1 LRPVTVIAASYTGCT
16 RSHRLKTAHMTQ
28 TASWSDRRPVTLVVA
43 AVSLALEALIALGY
57 AALEI
62 GQVRMSRA
70 VVGVGVAIL
79 MACFGVFLLFVAR
92 SVFRGKRWSRG
103 PAVATQLI
111 LLPLALSFA
120 GGGTTW
126 VSVVLAALAIAV
138 LVGVLHP
145 RSTAVFVPPAANRG
159 QR

>member
-1 LRPVTVIAASYTGCT
+1 MTAAPAPAQRPLTIVIAAA
-16 RSHRLKTAHMTQ
+16 L
-28 TASWSDRRPVTLVVA
+28 
-43 AVSLALEALIALGY
+43 LALEGLIGLAY
-57 AALEI
+57 AGLEV
-62 GQVRMSRA
+62 GQIRMSRA
-70 VVGVGVAIL
+70 VVGVGVTVL
-79 MACFGVFLLFVAR
+79 MACFGLLLLVVARGVFL
-92 SVFRGKRWSRG
+92 GKRWSRG

-111 LLPLALSFA
+111 LLPIAWSFK
-120 GGGTTW
+120 GGSTTW

>member
-1 LRPVTVIAASYTGCT
+1 
-16 RSHRLKTAHMTQ
+16 MTQ

-145 RSTAVFVPPAANRG
+145 RSTAVFVPPAANRR

>member
-1 LRPVTVIAASYTGCT
+1 
-16 RSHRLKTAHMTQ
+16 MTQ
-28 TASWSDRRPVTLVVA
+28 TGSRSDRRPLTIVVA
-43 AVSLALEALIALGY
+43 AVLLALEALIALAY

-62 GQVRMSRA
+62 GQVRVSRA
-70 VVGVGVAIL
+70 VVGVGVTIL
-79 MACFGVFLLFVAR
+79 MAVFGVLLLFVAR
-92 SVFRGKRWSRG
+92 GVFRGKRWSRG

-126 VSVVLAALAIAV
+126 VSFGLAVMAIAV

-145 RSTAVFVPPAANRG
+145 RSTAIFVGPPADKPEV
-159 QR
+159 